1 VGRASTQKK
10 VARAAGTGGG
20 RTAGVKRPIGWY
32 GTLAAVVA
40 LGLFLVAFSRN
51 QELNKGQQAAKVA
64 PRINQDH
71 WHSSFSVY
79 ICDHFMPNVPLFESV
94 DGLHTHGD
102 GVIHIHPYTPQAS
115 GAGATLGFF
124 LKSYS
129 SNGKGGT
136 FKLSASELKP
146 AVITTDVN
154 PLDRKDWHNGDKCPD
169 GQGGQVKF
177 TVNGKQVKGDPS
189 TWKLRNG
196 DYLDLGFIDASKP
209 LPSNPAEKQNLANIN
224 DVSTSTGTTTPSTL
238 LPGATAT
245 TAVGSTATTVAG
257 STATTAAGSTPT
269 TVAGSTA
276 TTAAPTASSSPPT
289 TK

>member
-20 RTAGVKRPIGWY
+20 RTAGVKRPMGWY
-32 GTLAAVVA
+32 AILAVVCA
-40 LGLFLVAFSRN
+40 LGVFLVAFSRN

-64 PRINQDH
+64 PRINKDH
-71 WHSSFSVY
+71 WHSSLSVY
-79 ICDHFMPNVPLFESV
+79 ICDHFMPNIPLFESV
-94 DGLHTHGD
+94 DGVHTHGD

-115 GAGATLGFF
+115 GNGATLGFF

-129 SNGKGGT
+129 TNGKGGT
-136 FKLSASELKP
+136 FKLSASEIKP
-146 AVITTDVN
+146 AVIATDTN

-169 GQGGQVKF
+169 GQAGQVKF
-177 TVNGKQVKGDPS
+177 TVNGKPTKGDPS

-196 DYLDLGFIDASKP
+196 DYLDVGFIDDSKP

-224 DVSTSTGTTTPSTL
+224 DVSTSTGTTTP
-238 LPGATAT
+238 
-245 TAVGSTATTVAG
+245 TTVAG
-257 STATTAAGSTPT
+257 GTALTPT
-269 TVAGSTA
+269 TTARSTA
-276 TTAAPTASSSPPT
+276 TTAAPAAGSSATTAAPTATSAPPT

>member
-1 VGRASTQKK
+1 

-32 GTLAAVVA
+32 ATLAIVCA

-51 QELNKGQQAAKVA
+51 QELNKGQQASKVP

-94 DGLHTHGD
+94 DGIHTHGD

-115 GAGATLGFF
+115 GNGATLGFF

-129 SNGKGGT
+129 TDGKGGT
-136 FKLSASELKP
+136 FKLSSSEIKP
-146 AVITTDVN
+146 ATIPNDPN
-154 PLDRKDWHNGDKCPD
+154 AKLDTKDWHNGDKCPD
-169 GQGGQVKF
+169 GQPGQVKF
-177 TVNGKQVKGDPS
+177 TVNGKVTKGDPT
-189 TWKLRNG
+189 TWRLRNG
-196 DYLDLGFIDASKP
+196 DYLDVGFVDSNKP

-224 DVSTSTGTTTPSTL
+224 DVSTSTGTTTPTTL
-238 LPGATAT
+238 APGATTTLAPGATTTLAPGAT
-245 TAVGSTATTVAG
+245 TAPTTAPGSTAT
-257 STATTAAGSTPT
+257 S
-269 TVAGSTA
+269 
-276 TTAAPTASSSPPT
+276 AAPTTSSSPPT

>member
-32 GTLAAVVA
+32 ATLALVCA

-51 QELNKGQQAAKVA
+51 QELNRGQQAAKVA

-94 DGLHTHGD
+94 DGIHTHGD

-115 GAGATLGFF
+115 GNGATLGFF
-124 LKSYS
+124 LKSDS
-129 SNGKGGT
+129 TNGKGGT
-136 FKLSASELKP
+136 FKLSATELKP
-146 AVITTDVN
+146 AVIPGDTN
-154 PLDRKDWHNGDKCPD
+154 PLDSKDWKNGAKCPD
-169 GQGGQVKF
+169 GQPGQVKF
-177 TVNGKQVKGDPS
+177 TVNGKATKGDPS

-196 DYLDLGFIDASKP
+196 DYLDIGFIDVSKP
-209 LPSNPAEKQNLANIN
+209 LPSNPAERQNLANIN
-224 DVSTSTGTTTPSTL
+224 DVSTSTGTTTP
-238 LPGATAT
+238 
-245 TAVGSTATTVAG
+245 TTVAG
-257 STATTAAGSTPT
+257 GTALTPT
-269 TVAGSTA
+269 TAAGSTA
-276 TTAAPTASSSPPT
+276 TTAAPASGSSATTAAPTATSAPPT